1 MASHMEEETRLRIM
15 IYGDF
20 LWDRLASSYRRAF
33 ESLGHSVTPID
44 VRDARR
50 DLAPWLTNRIGHRA
64 TIQSM
69 TLRRAGTRR
78 WNARFVETAADVR
91 PHLVFILNG
100 EFVMPETV
108 TALRSGGAR
117 VFIFHAD
124 NPFPP
129 HYAHRPETLPS
140 ALRCDCYFIW
150 SQSLRNRLQA
160 SGVSRARYL
169 PFGWDPEVF
178 PHIDRSTEP
187 RHDLVF
193 IGGWDKRR
201 EAELTP
207 LAERF
212 DLKIWGPDYWGTRT
226 ASDSVLR
233 ECWQG
238 KAAEGPEAATIL
250 ADSRIVINVVREQN
264 LPDGVIMRTFEV
276 PGCGGFLLSTRTEG
290 AVELFP
296 EGEAGAYFGNIAECV
311 QQTERYLAGS
321 KERQA
326 ISQTAHQIVMNRHQ
340 YVHRARELLAAYE
353 EFQTATEQTAGTR

>member
-1 MASHMEEETRLRIM
+1 MVRHMEDETTLRIM
-15 IYGDF
+15 VYGDF
-20 LWDRLASSYRRAF
+20 LWDRLASSYRRGF
-33 ESLGHSVTPID
+33 ESLGHSVTPVD
-44 VRDARR
+44 VRDARQ

-69 TLRRAGTRR
+69 ALRRSGTRR
-78 WNARFVETAADVR
+78 WNARFVATAADVR

-129 HYAHRPETLPS
+129 HYAHRPETVPS
-140 ALRCDCYFIW
+140 ALRCDCYFVW
-150 SQSLRNRLQA
+150 SQSLRSRLQA
-160 SGVSRARYL
+160 SGVSCVRYL

-178 PHIDRSTEP
+178 PYVGLSKEP

-201 EAELTP
+201 EAVLTP

-226 ASDSVLR
+226 ATGSMLR
-233 ECWQG
+233 SCWQG
-238 KAAEGPEAATIL
+238 KSVEGPEAARIL
-250 ADSRIVINVVREQN
+250 AESRIAINVVRAQN

-276 PGCGGFLLSTRTEG
+276 PGCGGFLLSTRTQG
-290 AVELFP
+290 AVDLFP
-296 EGEAGAYFGNIAECV
+296 AGEAGAYFGSIAECIE
-311 QQTERYLAGS
+311 QTEHYMTRDM
-321 KERQA
+321 ERQA
-326 ISQTAHQIVMNRHQ
+326 ISQTAHEIVVDRHQ
-340 YVHRARELLAAYE
+340 YVHRARDLLATYNE
-353 EFQTATEQTAGTR
+353 LTAATHPGRDAG